1 MNSTKSFFLNQ
12 TFFNRVNL
20 LDVTYEAIIL
30 CTGMITE
37 SCRLLWR
44 DYWVAS
50 SAWLFDIVEPSR
62 VIWRDSFISH
72 VKMSDFFKKF

>member
-37 SCRLLWR
+37 LCRLL
-44 DYWVAS
+44 
-50 SAWLFDIVEPSR
+50 
-62 VIWRDSFISH
+62 
-72 VKMSDFFKKF
+72 